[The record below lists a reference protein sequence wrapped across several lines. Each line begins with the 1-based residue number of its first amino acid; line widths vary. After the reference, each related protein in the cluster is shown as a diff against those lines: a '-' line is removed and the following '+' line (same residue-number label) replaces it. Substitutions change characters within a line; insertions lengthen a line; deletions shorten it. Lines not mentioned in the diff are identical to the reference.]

1 MLASHL
7 PGHRRLVWKGLLVVT
22 AVVFG
27 TALSTP
33 LLSPEGRAVVM
44 HLFAPVC
51 HQIPVRS
58 PFLGGVQIAICDRC
72 AGIYLGLVL
81 GVATVWGGHR
91 LWQWAGRYDRYLL
104 LSSLVP
110 MGIDWIGPLFGLWPN
125 APTSRALTGLIFGLV
140 AASFVADRLLW
151 RDAPDVDAEPS
162 TGTERTGFA

>member
-1 MLASHL
+1 MLSSRFPAR
-7 PGHRRLVWKGLLVVT
+7 RRLVWKGLLVLT
-22 AVVFG
+22 SVVFG
-27 TALSTP
+27 AALSTP
-33 LLSPEGRAVVM
+33 FLSPEGRAVVM

-104 LSSLVP
+104 LGSLVP
-110 MGIDWIGPLFGLWPN
+110 MGVDWIGPLFGLWPN
-125 APTSRALTGLIFGLV
+125 VPTSRALTGLIFGLV

-151 RDAPDVDAEPS
+151 RAASEVDAEPT

>member
-1 MLASHL
+1 MHSSRLSR
-7 PGHRRLVWKGLLVVT
+7 HRRLVWSGLLAVT
-22 AVVFG
+22 SLVFG
-27 TALSTP
+27 AALSTP
-33 LLSPEGRAVVM
+33 LWSPGGRAVVM
-44 HLFAPVC
+44 NLFAPVC
-51 HQIPVRS
+51 HQIPMRS

-81 GVATVWGGHR
+81 GVATVWGARR

-110 MGIDWIGPLFGLWPN
+110 MGIDWVGPLLGLWPN
-125 APTSRALTGLIFGLV
+125 AAPSRALTGLIFGLI

-151 RDAPDVDAEPS
+151 RGAPEYEAGPS